1 MENRGTKRLETR
13 RLILRQMKVSDA
25 EGMFN
30 NWASDPEVTKFLT
43 WPPHASLEVTKK
55 TVESWVNRY
64 SDPAFYN
71 WAIELKDEGVVV
83 GNISTVRMNESVE
96 SADIGYCMGKA
107 WWGQG
112 IMAEALKAVID
123 YLFAEVG
130 LNRVAACHKFDKAF
144 VIFKC
149 RTFHGLNRVAACHDK
164 NNPNS
169 GRVMDK
175 AGMQVEGVLRASGK
189 NQQGI
194 CDMVWHSI
202 LRSEWED
209 SVS

>member
-130 LNRVAACHKFDKAF
+130 LNRVAACH
-144 VIFKC
+144 
-149 RTFHGLNRVAACHDK
+149 DK

>member
-1 MENRGTKRLETR
+1 MENKGTRQMETT
-13 RLILRQMKVSDA
+13 RLILRQIRTGDA
-25 EGMFN
+25 EDMFY
-30 NWASDPEVTKFLT
+30 NWASDPEVTKYLT
-43 WPPHASLEVTKK
+43 WPAYEELETAKVRVK
-55 TVESWVNRY
+55 EW
-64 SDPAFYN
+64 SDSYEDPTFYN
-71 WAIELKDEGVVV
+71 WAIELKDTGTVV
-83 GNISTVRMNESVE
+83 GNISVVRMNESVE

-112 IMAEALKAVID
+112 IMAEALRAVID
-123 YLFAEVG
+123 YLFSEV
-130 LNRVAACHKFDKAF
+130 
-144 VIFKC
+144 
-149 RTFHGLNRVAACHDK
+149 GLNRVAACHDK

-175 AGMQVEGVLRASGK
+175 AGMQVEGILRASGR

-209 SVS
+209 SIS

>member
-30 NWASDPEVTKFLT
+30 NWASDP
-43 WPPHASLEVTKK
+43 EVTKK

-130 LNRVAACHKFDKAF
+130 LNRVAACH
-144 VIFKC
+144 
-149 RTFHGLNRVAACHDK
+149 DK